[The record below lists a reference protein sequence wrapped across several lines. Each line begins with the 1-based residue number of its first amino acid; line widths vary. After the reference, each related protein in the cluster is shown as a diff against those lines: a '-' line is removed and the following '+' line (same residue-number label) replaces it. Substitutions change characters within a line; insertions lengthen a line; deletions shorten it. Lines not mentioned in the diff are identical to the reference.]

1 MEGEKLSITRDDLLN
16 HNRNMSLW
24 VHSLN
29 ELAEEKWRTQIAE
42 NKWTVAEII
51 SHLSAWDSYIIDFR
65 LAIEN
70 EDFPTSPDVDEFNS
84 TAAEYARNHSKE
96 TILSEFAKNRNQ
108 LIECIKKL
116 DENKLEKPFYRNL
129 TILQYLG
136 GFIEHDLHHQKQI
149 LYVIG

>member
-1 MEGEKLSITRDDLLN
+1 MPITKEELLK
-16 HNRNMSLW
+16 HNRHVSLW

-29 ELAEEKWRTQIAE
+29 ELSEEKWRKPIAE

-51 SHLSAWDSYIIDFR
+51 SHLSAWDLYIIEHR

-70 EDFPTSPDVDEFNS
+70 EDFPISPNVEKFNT
-84 TAAEYARNHSKE
+84 TATEYARNHSKE
-96 TILSEFAKNRNQ
+96 TILNEFAVNRQ
-108 LIECIKKL
+108 KLIECIENIDVQKL
-116 DENKLEKPFYRNL
+116 QTPFYRNL

-149 LYVIG
+149 LDVI

>member
-1 MEGEKLSITRDDLLN
+1 MPITKEELLK
-16 HNRNMSLW
+16 HNRHVSLW

-29 ELAEEKWRTQIAE
+29 ELSEEKWRKPIAE

-51 SHLSAWDSYIIDFR
+51 SHLSAWDLYIIEHR

-70 EDFPTSPDVDEFNS
+70 EDFPISPIVEKFNT

-96 TILSEFAKNRNQ
+96 TILNEFAVNRQ
-108 LIECIKKL
+108 KLIECIENIDVQKL
-116 DENKLEKPFYRNL
+116 QTPFYRNL

-149 LYVIG
+149 LDVI